1 MAISDAEKS
10 WFDRA
15 RRRLAASKLDDLATE
30 STLTALAK
38 AESNLDQAP
47 PEMRGMADAVSAL
60 AIAFSHFAAHAD
72 EAAKKTAEQ
81 AVAKHAEDCAAAMKA
96 AGGTFINQAKRS
108 LVSCPLSVA
117 IVASTALV
125 VFRDPIAALVFR

>member
-10 WFDRA
+10 WFERA

-38 AESNLDQAP
+38 AEANLDQAP
-47 PEMRGMADAVSAL
+47 PEMRGMADAVAAL

-72 EAAKKTAEQ
+72 EASRRTAEK

-96 AGGTFINQAKRS
+96 AGGNFVTQAKRS
-108 LVSCPLSVA
+108 LLSCPLAVA

-125 VFRDPIAALVFR
+125 VFRDPIASMIFR